1 MSRDRLPCATAAAVS
16 SVMMGSEPK
25 EALPG
30 LTFDLYFVTA
40 VRKVSRPGV
49 KNVRAGMLLAC
60 WSRADCRAK
69 TAFDYK

>member
-1 MSRDRLPCATAAAVS
+1 
-16 SVMMGSEPK
+16 MMGSEPK

-60 WSRADCRAK
+60 RSRADCRAK